1 MSNMFY
7 PKLTVTNIK
16 KNGKFYFPYML
27 TCVGTIAMFYI
38 MCSITFN
45 DGLNSIPHNDSLKI
59 ILHLG
64 CTVIGLFSVIFL
76 LYTNS
81 FLMKRRKK
89 EFGLFNILG
98 MEKRH
103 ISKIMTYET
112 LIISFISVL
121 LGITVGIL
129 FGKLIMMALFKF
141 LSFKVSINSSIS
153 SKGLIISVILFS
165 AIFLLTLLTN
175 LAKMHLSNPI
185 ELLRGG
191 NTGEKEPK
199 TKIILAILGFAC
211 VGTGYYIA
219 IVTKSPLQALTL
231 FFLAVVLVIIG
242 TYCLFTAGSIAVLK
256 LMRKNKKYYY
266 KTSHFISVSGMLY
279 RMKQNAV
286 GLANICIL
294 STMVLVMISTTVC
307 LYIGVDDGLVKRYPT
322 DISIEKYYT
331 GEFKENDE
339 QIILDIKKE
348 LDLLGKNKYHD
359 FKDYRYLSFT
369 AVLSDSGLNMDSD
382 NFSVFQQADSKSLQS
397 FFVITADDYERMTG
411 KHVSLTGNNIIT
423 KTNKEVFK
431 KSISFLGHEYIVQ
444 DTFSDELINDEAL
457 SMFSSITYIVVA
469 DNNTINEIYNIQ
481 HEAYGKNAS
490 DITYYAEFNC
500 DGSREQKLDYFRIV
514 QSSLNT
520 DKYAR
525 INLLSREDV
534 RKEFYNLYGG
544 LLFLGAFLGILFI
557 MATVL
562 IIYYKQISEGYDDKD
577 RYNVMQKVG
586 MNKDEVKQTIR
597 SQVITVFFLPL
608 ITAAIHVIAAFPM
621 IERLIAL
628 FNLTNT
634 SLFMLCTAITVAV
647 FAVIYGIVY
656 SLTAK
661 VYYKIVD

>member
-7 PKLTVTNIK
+7 PKLAVTNIK

-307 LYIGVDDGLVKRYPT
+307 L
-322 DISIEKYYT
+322 
-331 GEFKENDE
+331 
-339 QIILDIKKE
+339 
-348 LDLLGKNKYHD
+348 
-359 FKDYRYLSFT
+359 
-369 AVLSDSGLNMDSD
+369 
-382 NFSVFQQADSKSLQS
+382 
-397 FFVITADDYERMTG
+397 
-411 KHVSLTGNNIIT
+411 
-423 KTNKEVFK
+423 
-431 KSISFLGHEYIVQ
+431 
-444 DTFSDELINDEAL
+444 
-457 SMFSSITYIVVA
+457 
-469 DNNTINEIYNIQ
+469 
-481 HEAYGKNAS
+481 
-490 DITYYAEFNC
+490 
-500 DGSREQKLDYFRIV
+500 
-514 QSSLNT
+514 
-520 DKYAR
+520 
-525 INLLSREDV
+525 
-534 RKEFYNLYGG
+534 
-544 LLFLGAFLGILFI
+544 
-557 MATVL
+557 
-562 IIYYKQISEGYDDKD
+562 
-577 RYNVMQKVG
+577 
-586 MNKDEVKQTIR
+586 
-597 SQVITVFFLPL
+597 
-608 ITAAIHVIAAFPM
+608 
-621 IERLIAL
+621 
-628 FNLTNT
+628 
-634 SLFMLCTAITVAV
+634 
-647 FAVIYGIVY
+647 
-656 SLTAK
+656 
-661 VYYKIVD
+661 

>member
-1 MSNMFY
+1 
-7 PKLTVTNIK
+7 
-16 KNGKFYFPYML
+16 
-27 TCVGTIAMFYI
+27 
-38 MCSITFN
+38 
-45 DGLNSIPHNDSLKI
+45 
-59 ILHLG
+59 
-64 CTVIGLFSVIFL
+64 
-76 LYTNS
+76 
-81 FLMKRRKK
+81 
-89 EFGLFNILG
+89 
-98 MEKRH
+98 
-103 ISKIMTYET
+103 
-112 LIISFISVL
+112 
-121 LGITVGIL
+121 
-129 FGKLIMMALFKF
+129 
-141 LSFKVSINSSIS
+141 
-153 SKGLIISVILFS
+153 
-165 AIFLLTLLTN
+165 
-175 LAKMHLSNPI
+175 
-185 ELLRGG
+185 
-191 NTGEKEPK
+191 
-199 TKIILAILGFAC
+199 
-211 VGTGYYIA
+211 
-219 IVTKSPLQALTL
+219 
-231 FFLAVVLVIIG
+231 
-242 TYCLFTAGSIAVLK
+242 
-256 LMRKNKKYYY
+256 
-266 KTSHFISVSGMLY
+266 
-279 RMKQNAV
+279 
-286 GLANICIL
+286 
-294 STMVLVMISTTVC
+294 
-307 LYIGVDDGLVKRYPT
+307 
-322 DISIEKYYT
+322 
-331 GEFKENDE
+331 
-339 QIILDIKKE
+339 
-348 LDLLGKNKYHD
+348 
-359 FKDYRYLSFT
+359 
-369 AVLSDSGLNMDSD
+369 
-382 NFSVFQQADSKSLQS
+382 
-397 FFVITADDYERMTG
+397 
-411 KHVSLTGNNIIT
+411 
-423 KTNKEVFK
+423 
-431 KSISFLGHEYIVQ
+431 
-444 DTFSDELINDEAL
+444 
-457 SMFSSITYIVVA
+457 MFSSITYIVVA

>member
-1 MSNMFY
+1 MSNIFY
-7 PKLTVTNIK
+7 PRLAVTNIK

-45 DGLNSIPHNDSLKI
+45 DGLKSIPHND
-59 ILHLG
+59 ILQVILRFG
-64 CTVIGLFSVIFL
+64 CIVVGLFSVIFL

-112 LIISFISVL
+112 LIISSVSVL

-141 LSFKVSINSSIS
+141 LSFNVSINSSIS

-165 AIFLLTLLTN
+165 AIFLLTLIIN
-175 LAKMHLSNPI
+175 LARVHLSNPI

-199 TKIILAILGFAC
+199 TKLILAILGFVC

-266 KTSHFISVSGMLY
+266 KTSHFISVSGMIY

-307 LYIGVDDGLVKRYPT
+307 LYIGVDDGLAKRYPT

-331 GEFKENDE
+331 GEFNENDE
-339 QIILDIKKE
+339 QIILNIKND

-369 AVLSDSGLNMDSD
+369 AILSDSGLIMDPD
-382 NFSVFQQADSKSLQS
+382 NFNVFQQSDSKNLQS
-397 FFVITADDYERMTG
+397 FFVITADDYERITG
-411 KHVSLTGNNIIT
+411 KHVSLAGNNIIIET
-423 KTNKEVFK
+423 DKEVFK
-431 KSISFLGHEYIVQ
+431 KSVSFSGHEYIVQ
-444 DTFSDELINDEAL
+444 DTFSDEIINDEAL
-457 SMFSSITYIVVA
+457 SIFSSITYIVVA
-469 DNNTINEIYNIQ
+469 DNNIMNQIYNIQ
-481 HEAYGKNAS
+481 YEAYGNHAS

-500 DGSREQKLDYFRIV
+500 DGSREQKLQYFRIIE
-514 QSSLNT
+514 SSINS
-520 DKYAR
+520 DKYGH
-525 INLLSREDV
+525 INLSSREDV

-586 MNKDEVKQTIR
+586 MNKDEVKLTIR

-621 IERLIAL
+621 IERLIEL

-656 SLTAK
+656 SLTAR
-661 VYYKIVD
+661 VYYKIVG